1 MARFKAVDVS
11 GYQPQ
16 ACKSSWWLAL
26 KAKGVLGAII
36 KLSEGTYYRNPY
48 GTAQLLAAKRAGLKL
63 SGYHFARFV
72 GNAWQARNE
81 ANYAVATAHLMGLEA
96 GSPLVLDYELRQ
108 GYQSINTQACIAFL
122 NIVKDAGYVPVFY
135 SYSGMR
141 QLWNYEAIYRAT
153 GAKLWVAAYPHMGAV
168 SQADY
173 GYFPSIST
181 HTDAWQ
187 FTDNLFGWGVDG
199 TDDLTGVFTMAEK
212 ITTGGNLDSI
222 TFGGINGDQL
232 EITGWFASDKAQ
244 GKNNAFIIL
253 TNEKE
258 NKEYGR
264 AQVNLND
271 RPDVAK
277 AYPDIPNATRSGFK
291 GTIPYSPE
299 IQGSKCTVIF
309 RYSSDP
315 EGNQDFVDYAVPYT
329 FDKAAANLDCI
340 STLVYSNKLHV
351 SGWFASDLRK
361 SSDVLFMLLIDPK
374 THKEY
379 QRINV
384 SVTQRQDVQLAHPE
398 IFQSLNSGF
407 ECNFDY
413 NSSMVGKDLQV
424 IMRYTDDHEGNGH
437 STDYWF
443 PPFNGPSMPVVD
455 GKSETEVLVHSFEAN
470 QAKDNLISLRF
481 K

>member
-48 GTAQLLAAKRAGLKL
+48 GTAQLLAAKQAGLKL

-72 GNAWQARNE
+72 GNSWQAKQE
-81 ANYAVATAHLMGLEA
+81 AQYAVATAHAMGLEA

-108 GYQSINTQACIAFL
+108 GWSGSNTQACIAFL
-122 NIVKDAGYVPVFY
+122 KVIKTAGYKPVFY

-141 QLWNYEAIYRAT
+141 QLWDYEVMYRAT
-153 GAKLWVAAYPHMGAV
+153 GCKFWVAAYPHMGAV
-168 SQADY
+168 NDPDY
-173 GYFPSIST
+173 NYFPSVST

-187 FTDNLFGWGVDG
+187 YTDNLFGWGIDGSVDF
-199 TDDLTGVFTMAEK
+199 TGVFTTGDK
-212 ITTGGNLDSI
+212 ITTGGNLDNI
-222 TFGGINGDQL
+222 KFEGVNGDQVN
-232 EITGWFASDKAQ
+232 ISGWFGSDKAQ
-244 GKNNAFIIL
+244 GKGYAFIIV
-253 TNEKE
+253 TSEDEHKE
-258 NKEYGR
+258 FGR
-264 AQVNLND
+264 VQVNLSD

-277 AYPDIPNATRSGFK
+277 AYPDIPDATRTGFN
-291 GTIPYSPE
+291 GSIPYIKE
-299 IQGSKCTVIF
+299 MQGAKCTVIF

-315 EGNQDFVDYAVPYT
+315 AGNNDFVDYTVPYT
-329 FDKAAANLDCI
+329 FDKSAANLDNI
-340 STLVYSNKLHV
+340 STLVYSNKLHIA
-351 SGWFASDLRK
+351 GWFASDLRK